1 LARRMSAD
9 RIGVEEPLHAEP
21 THDTPA
27 DPLGKR
33 GQGFPRRAGGRTGW
47 RGATQGSRSGRV
59 GVSWGGRAWRSQS
72 GSRRM
77 VIVRHEPPP
86 QWGRQAHF
94 QPGCLGPRLDPK
106 PVPRRLLADRL
117 PLPQGRF
124 DIYRPAEYVF
134 SEDRPSINVSAGPY
148 TFFLP
153 RRIVFVVFREKR
165 NVFVIR

>member
-1 LARRMSAD
+1 
-9 RIGVEEPLHAEP
+9 
-21 THDTPA
+21 
-27 DPLGKR
+27 
-33 GQGFPRRAGGRTGW
+33 
-47 RGATQGSRSGRV
+47 
-59 GVSWGGRAWRSQS
+59 
-72 GSRRM
+72 M
-77 VIVRHEPPP
+77 VIVRNEPPP
-86 QWGRQAHF
+86 QRGRQAHF

-153 RRIVFVVFREKR
+153 IKIVFVVFLEKR